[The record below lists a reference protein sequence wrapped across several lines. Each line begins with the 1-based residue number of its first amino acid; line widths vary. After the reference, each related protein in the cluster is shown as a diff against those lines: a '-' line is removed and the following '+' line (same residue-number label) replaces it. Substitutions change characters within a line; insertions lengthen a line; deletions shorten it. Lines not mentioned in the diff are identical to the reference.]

1 MATFQAEREL
11 ERIPYRGAQGN
22 VCTNLGTPRKAE
34 RFSILAINVA
44 VPRGRVKP
52 GAIAINSRDLE
63 GTIISKVESIIFGA
77 GIGNVIQVAMMD
89 LVKEFGADAPK
100 VRIVAF
106 SAVVIEATRQQA
118 HVRSVRSWIAE
129 LVLLFFF
136 WYTFLVFVVAQDTLL
151 PR

>member
-1 MATFQAEREL
+1 MATFQAERE
-11 ERIPYRGAQGN
+11 RIPYRFAQGN

-52 GAIAINSRDLE
+52 GAITINFRDLE
-63 GTIISKVESIIFGA
+63 GTIISKVERIIFGA

-89 LVKEFGADAPK
+89 LVKEFGTDAPQ

-106 SAVVIEATRQQA
+106 SAVVIEAT
-118 HVRSVRSWIAE
+118 
-129 LVLLFFF
+129 
-136 WYTFLVFVVAQDTLL
+136 
-151 PR
+151 